1 MKADVGFS
9 TLEDEKKAGKEAIES
24 ATESIEEPDLTLLF
38 TTEIYEQSKVFDSI
52 KEEISDSKIVGFC
65 GGGIISPEGILKE
78 GIGVGVLKGESL
90 QVETVLEEGLDDAP
104 HDTGIRVGEKLKE
117 NFDSGTIILLPDG
130 FVPNLSE
137 VVRGVY
143 DAMGPNF
150 NYIGG
155 GTGDNLKF
163 FKTFQFTEAGITSGA
178 ISAAVLSGPEIGT
191 SLGHGWK
198 PRKEPLT
205 ITETEGKKILEIDGR
220 PAFEVYSERLGDIS
234 LDEFEEYGMKHPL
247 GIADMAGNYTIRDPI
262 SVDEDKNIDLVTEM
276 PEGSVVYIMESDMD
290 ELIDKA
296 GKVAREAKKEV
307 PEPKFGLLFDCI
319 SRTLLMEDKFQNEL
333 KSIEKSIGEDVP
345 ILGALSFGEIG
356 SYSDVPL
363 FHNKTVSCTVIG
375 E

>member
-9 TLEDEKKAGKEAIES
+9 TLEEEKKAGKEAIES
-24 ATESIEEPDLTLLF
+24 ATESIEEPDLTFLF
-38 TTEIYEQSKVFDSI
+38 TTEFYEQSKVYGSI
-52 KEEISDSKIVGFC
+52 KEEIGDSQLLGFC
-65 GGGIISPEGILKE
+65 GGGIISPEGILEK
-78 GIGVGVLKGESL
+78 GIGVGVLKGKNL

-104 HDTGIRVGEKLKE
+104 NDAGIRAGEKLKKK
-117 NFDSGTIILLPDG
+117 FDSGTVVLLPDG

-150 NYIGG
+150 NYMGG

-163 FKTFQFTEAGITSGA
+163 FKTFQFTEEDIKSGA

-198 PRKEPLT
+198 PRKESLT

-220 PAFEVYSERLGDIS
+220 PAFDIYSERLGDIS

-262 SVDEDKNIDLVTEM
+262 DVDEDKNIDLVTEM
-276 PEGSVVYIMESDMD
+276 SEGSVAYIMESDMD
-290 ELIDKA
+290 DLIDKA
-296 GKVAREAKKEV
+296 GEVAREARKEV
-307 PEPKFGLLFDCI
+307 PEPKFALLFDCI
-319 SRTLLMEDKFQNEL
+319 SRTLLMDDKFKKEL
-333 KSIEKSIGEDVP
+333 KSIRESIGEDVP
-345 ILGALSFGEIG
+345 ILGALTFGEIG